1 MWNKIQTL
9 TQKLWFHNSVY
20 YVSIIPKMFPII
32 KEGSLTEDIIM
43 FLKIFW
49 YIIRRF
55 ALAVR
60 WVKIHLFYT

>member
-43 FLKIFW
+43 FLKIFD
-49 YIIRRF
+49 I
-55 ALAVR
+55 L
-60 WVKIHLFYT
+60 LEDLL